1 VDAEEARTI
10 GARARMIRR
19 ARRKPLRVV
28 AGLAGMSKSKLD
40 RIERGEVALD
50 SRSDI
55 VALANALGVA
65 RSELTRMDE
74 PASGNGAKNMAVE
87 AVRLAFM
94 AIDHDQP
101 GGEIL
106 PVEVLRARVLA
117 ILDARCRR
125 DRQDEAA
132 VVLPGLIRDLHTSIE
147 AGRDVA
153 ELLDL
158 AVLLHTQGTGAWLR
172 VVGGELDL
180 RRDAARLA
188 RQAAHE
194 RDTPAA
200 RGIAT
205 VGTVGVMR
213 AAGTF
218 DLALGEL
225 DSVTFPT
232 VSAESAQL
240 AGMLALSRSRVAA
253 ADKRPADAEAALEY
267 AGELAAHTGEGN
279 AYWMGFGPTNVGQ
292 WRIAGALEVHD
303 YGQAAAIAESLQPYT
318 HPNVPRRAVYWI
330 DYGRALTR
338 LRGRQDDAVMALHR
352 GESLSP
358 LHIQRNPFVRDVLVE
373 LIARRSR
380 RDAVGVELRAMAYRA
395 GLPGYSPPS

>member
-1 VDAEEARTI
+1 LVDLGDARTI
-10 GARARMIRR
+10 GARLRRIRR
-19 ARRKPLRVV
+19 ARGKSLRVV

-50 SRSDI
+50 SRSDT

-65 RSELTRMDE
+65 PSEITRMDE
-74 PASGNGAKNMAVE
+74 PAPGNGVKDMAVE

-101 GGEIL
+101 GGETL
-106 PVEVLRARVLA
+106 PVEALRARVLA
-117 ILDARCRR
+117 ILDARCRH

-132 VVLPGLIRDLHTSIE
+132 VVLPGLIRDLHTSIA

-158 AVLLHTQGTGAWLR
+158 AVLLHTQGTGGWLR
-172 VVGGELDL
+172 VVGGALDL

-188 RQAAHE
+188 RQAAQH
-194 RDTPAA
+194 RDTLTA
-200 RGIAT
+200 RGIAA
-205 VGTVGVMR
+205 VGTVGVML

-225 DSVTFPT
+225 DSVTVPT
-232 VSAESAQL
+232 ATSESAQL
-240 AGMLALSRSRVAA
+240 AGMLALSRSLVAA
-253 ADKRPADAEAALEY
+253 ADRRPADADAALEY

-279 AYWMGFGPTNVGQ
+279 AYWMGFGPMNVGQ
-292 WRIAGALEVHD
+292 WRMAGALEVHD
-303 YGQAAAIAESLQPYT
+303 YGLAAAMAKRLQPYA
-318 HPNVPRRAVYWI
+318 HPNLPRRAVYWI
-330 DYGRALTR
+330 DYGRALAR

-352 GESLSP
+352 GETLSP
-358 LHIQRNPFVRDVLVE
+358 LHVQRNPFVRDVLVE
-373 LIARRSR
+373 LLARRSR
-380 RDAVGVELRAMAYRA
+380 RDAVGVELRGMAYRA
-395 GLPGYSPPS
+395 GLPV